1 MANVSE
7 QPLNTVNINRPKMLN
22 PYWSR
27 PEPKWQS
34 SKVIPLHIGNART
47 ILLPVERLSLT
58 HYIAYVQHDKPVL
71 LPIWVGRPQGPTMEV
86 RVEEDGES
94 ECQIVMTW
102 IGIESSDNIILHES
116 EQTSIWS
123 FNARSRCE
131 RLEKEEA

>member
-1 MANVSE
+1 
-7 QPLNTVNINRPKMLN
+7 MLN

-102 IGIESSDNIILHES
+102 IGIEPSATLSRTKVSRLPSGPSMQEADANDLKRRKHENGS
-116 EQTSIWS
+116 YY
-123 FNARSRCE
+123 N
-131 RLEKEEA
+131 